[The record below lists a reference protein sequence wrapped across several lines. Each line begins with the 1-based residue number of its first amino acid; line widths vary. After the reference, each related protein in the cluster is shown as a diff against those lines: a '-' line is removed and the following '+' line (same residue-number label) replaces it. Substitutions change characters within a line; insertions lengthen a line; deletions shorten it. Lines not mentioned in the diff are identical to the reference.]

1 MRGRLALVAVALLA
15 AACAGRRT
23 GPAVPPPTPA
33 GPPPVAEA
41 EARSVPAPAPPL
53 PGGHEEPADGPADE
67 PALLPEG
74 PVLVRVGLASDL
86 DRLSLPCCDPGWV
99 LEAGGESLPL
109 TAPLTVAPDAAVADV
124 AVYRLQVAALRDE
137 AQAVELARRLA
148 DRHGLTADA
157 HFDAGVGLFRV
168 RLGRFAR
175 RDDAESARRRVEG
188 SGLAGTWVVTEGGTL
203 SRPGLLVVRDGRAV
217 RVPGRWLRVRDTA
230 GRGLPVGEHRY
241 RGDLLVFLNPRG
253 SLNLIGELPVED
265 YLRGVVPAEMGPNQ
279 YGRIEALK
287 AQAVAARTYVL
298 RNLGDFREEGYDI
311 CATPRCQAYRGMSA
325 EHWLSD
331 RAIAETADQVLVW
344 HDELVD
350 ARYSATCGG
359 HTEDVALVFPQE
371 RHEYLKGVPCPEGEV
386 RVIEGSEL
394 EGTPLLDALTPRLG
408 VLPAASGGEGDGGRS
423 VLRRRLRDEEGF
435 FLGVERTGAGI
446 TVLRLRTPA
455 GERRV
460 ALPEGLAT
468 FRRRGTGSFATD
480 LALLPGDPVTL
491 WWEGPA
497 LAAVVQE
504 VDSAQSPLDRRH
516 PRAAWTRFHSDRE
529 LAGRIEQ
536 RYPGLGFAYLEPLD
550 RGVSGRVGAVRLVG
564 RSGRTQVVEGLAV
577 RWTLDLPDTN
587 FTVRRTIQGGAPGYL
602 FTGTGWGHGVGLC
615 QVGSYAM
622 AGRGLGYRD
631 ILEHYYT
638 GVELVRVRSRAPLWD
653 EPAPPS
659 APSSVAR

>member
-1 MRGRLALVAVALLA
+1 MRGGRRLAAIALALLA

-23 GPAVPPPTPA
+23 APTLPPAVPPPPPA
-33 GPPPVAEA
+33 AEA
-41 EARSVPAPAPPL
+41 EVPPL
-53 PGGHEEPADGPADE
+53 PIPQPPLPGPADE
-67 PALLPEG
+67 PADEPAPLPEG

-86 DRLSLPCCDPGWV
+86 ARAALPCCDPGWV

-109 TAPLTVAPDAAVADV
+109 TAPLSVEPDAAVADV

-137 AQAVELARRLA
+137 AQADELARRLA
-148 DRHGLTADA
+148 ARHGLPADA

-175 RDDAESARRRVEG
+175 RDDAEAARRRVEG
-188 SGLAGTWVVTEGGTL
+188 GGLAGTWVVTEGGSLT
-203 SRPGLLVVRDGRAV
+203 RAGLLVVRDGRAV

-230 GRGLPVGEHRY
+230 GRGLPVGERRV
-241 RGDLLVFLNPRG
+241 RGDLLVYLNPRG

-279 YGRIEALK
+279 YDRIEALK

-298 RNLGDFREEGYDI
+298 RNLGDFRDEGYDI
-311 CATPRCQAYRGMSA
+311 CATPRCQAYHGMSA

-331 RAIAETADQVLVW
+331 RAIAETEGQVLVW

-359 HTEDVALVFPQE
+359 HTEDVALVFPQD
-371 RHEYLKGVPCPEGEV
+371 RHAYLKGVPCPEGEV
-386 RVIEGSEL
+386 SVVEGAAL
-394 EGTPLLDALTPRLG
+394 ESTPLVDALAPLLG
-408 VLPAASGGEGDGGRS
+408 ALPAVSVPPGDGGRAL
-423 VLRRRLRDEEGF
+423 LRRKLRDEEAF
-435 FLGVERTGAGI
+435 FLGLERSAGG
-446 TVLRLRTPA
+446 VAVFRLRAAA

-460 ALPEGLAT
+460 ALPDRLPT
-468 FRRRGTGSFATD
+468 FRRRGEGSFATD

-491 WWEGPA
+491 WWAGGS

-516 PRAAWTRFHSDRE
+516 PRAAWTRFHGDRE
-529 LAGRIEQ
+529 LARRIEE
-536 RYPGLGFAYLEPLD
+536 RYPGLGFAGLEPLE

-564 RSGRTQVVEGLAV
+564 RGGRTEVVEGLAV

-587 FTVRRTIQGGAPGYL
+587 FTVRRTVQGGAAGYL

-615 QVGSYAM
+615 QVGAYAM

-638 GVELVRVRSRAPLWD
+638 GVELVRVRARAPLWD
-653 EPAPPS
+653 EPEPASAPP
-659 APSSVAR
+659 AVAR

>member
-1 MRGRLALVAVALLA
+1 MRVRLGLVACALLA

-23 GPAVPPPTPA
+23 GPVVPPA
-33 GPPPVAEA
+33 ALPPPPAAEA
-41 EARSVPAPAPPL
+41 EAPPVEAPEPPL
-53 PGGHEEPADGPADE
+53 PGTLDE
-67 PALLPEG
+67 PAEETVLLPEG
-74 PVLVRVGLASDL
+74 PVRVRVGLASDL
-86 DRLSLPCCDPGWV
+86 PRAALPCCDPGWV

-109 TAPLTVAPDAAVADV
+109 TAPLSVEPDAAVADV

-137 AQAVELARRLA
+137 AQAADLARRLTA
-148 DRHGLTADA
+148 RHGLPAEA

-175 RDDAESARRRVEG
+175 RDDAEAARRRVEG
-188 SGLAGTWVVTEGGTL
+188 AGLAGTWVVTEGGTL
-203 SRPGLLVVRDGRAV
+203 SRPALVVVRADRAV
-217 RVPGRWLRVRDTA
+217 RVPGRWLRVRDLA
-230 GRGLPVGEHRY
+230 GRGLPIGEHRY

-279 YGRIEALK
+279 YGRLEALK

-311 CATPRCQAYRGMSA
+311 CATPRCQAYHGMSA
-325 EHWLSD
+325 EHPLSD
-331 RAIAETADQVLVW
+331 HAIAETADQVLVW
-344 HDELVD
+344 RGELVD

-371 RHEYLKGVPCPEGEV
+371 RHEYLKGVPCPEGGV
-386 RVIEGSEL
+386 SVVEGSAL
-394 EGTPLLDALTPRLG
+394 EGTPLLDAMAPRLG
-408 VLPAASGGEGDGGRS
+408 ALPAASVAAGDGGRAI
-423 VLRRRLRDEEGF
+423 LRRRLRDEGAF
-435 FLGVERTGAGI
+435 FLGVERTAAGPV
-446 TVLRLRTPA
+446 VLRLRSAA

-460 ALPEGLAT
+460 ALPDGLAT
-468 FRRRGTGSFATD
+468 FRRRGEGSFATD
-480 LALLPGDPVTL
+480 LALLPGDPLTL
-491 WWEGPA
+491 WWAGPA

-504 VDSAQSPLDRRH
+504 VDSAQSPLDRSH
-516 PRAAWTRFHSDRE
+516 PRAAWTRFHGDRE
-529 LAGRIEQ
+529 LARRIEQ
-536 RYPGLGFAYLEPLD
+536 RYPGLGFATLEPLD

-564 RSGRTQVVEGLAV
+564 RAGRTQVVEGLAV

-587 FTVRRTIQGGAPGYL
+587 FTVRRTIQGGSAGYL

-659 APSSVAR
+659 APSAVAR